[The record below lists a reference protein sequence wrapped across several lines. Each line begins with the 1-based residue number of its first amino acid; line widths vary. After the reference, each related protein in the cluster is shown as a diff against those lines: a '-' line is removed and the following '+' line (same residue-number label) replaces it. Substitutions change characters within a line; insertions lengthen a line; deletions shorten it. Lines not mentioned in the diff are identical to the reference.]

1 MVASFLSA
9 LAFAFA
15 ISETSQDT
23 LKTVSLDEINVI
35 SYIKET
41 GTLRQQPASTTYL
54 SNFQLTNNGA
64 SGIKSIG
71 TLAPNLFMPDYGSK
85 QTSAIYMRGV
95 GSRIGTPSVGL
106 YVDNVAY
113 YEKTAFD
120 VSLFDVESIDILR
133 GPQSSLYGRN
143 AMGGLIR
150 IHTRNPFI
158 YNGTDIRLGYATKK
172 NQRQVSASHYLHLNE
187 KLALSF
193 GGFYDGNDG
202 FFRNET
208 LDKKADGSESGGGRI
223 RAIFKANNRLTFDA
237 NVSYEYSDEG
247 AYPYFYTGTVSGDEQ
262 YGDMIGKISANLDG
276 KYRRGM
282 LNASVNTEYKTEA
295 ITFNSVTAFQN
306 INDRMFMDQDF
317 LNVDIYSLEQ
327 KQKINILSEELLLK
341 NNGKKAWNW
350 LVGVNLFHEW
360 QNIKAPVTFREEGVE
375 WLNGIINSNA
385 NKYMPP
391 IAAGPMTMNFVFA
404 DNIQG
409 DALRF
414 DDSFDTP
421 TTGLAL
427 FHQSSLNELFGIEG
441 LTASL
446 GLRLDYE
453 SMKMDYTA
461 WYDFEHKYSLKG
473 MLTPMNK
480 EITMVPEETFHE
492 SNASLKDIVS
502 NDYLK
507 LLPKFSL
514 MYSFNAGN
522 VYATI
527 SRGYRS
533 GGYNAQNISE
543 LLRTQMQTDMMKNVA
558 KVTIPVLEKQPMV
571 PADKKETIKNIL
583 EGMAMETPADVEG
596 TCSYKPEYAW
606 NYEIGTHLNFFNRIL
621 TMDLSTFI
629 SEISDLQL
637 SKMSETG
644 LGRTIHNAGKSR
656 SIGVELAMRYHP
668 IKDLSLG
675 LAYGYTHA
683 TFRDYLIYDDNTKN
697 EINCNGNYVPYIPSS
712 TLNVDAAYAFQINK
726 GILKSLT
733 IGADY
738 SLAGK
743 IYWDEQNLHSQNSYG
758 ILGAHLQFAFSKF
771 DVQLWG
777 RNLTN
782 DKYDTFWFE
791 SMGRGFEQHGKPI
804 QFGATVSLHL

>member
-158 YNGTDIRLGYATKK
+158 YNGTDIRLGYATKN

-247 AYPYFYTGTVSGDEQ
+247 AYPYFYTGAVSGDEQ
-262 YGDMIGKISANLDG
+262 YGDLIGKISANLDG
-276 KYRRGM
+276 NYRRGM
-282 LNASVNTEYKTEA
+282 LNASVNTEYKTDA

-341 NNGKKAWNW
+341 NNGRKTWNW
-350 LVGVNLFHEW
+350 LVGVNMFHEW
-360 QNIKAPVTFREEGVE
+360 QNIKAPVTFREDGMKF
-375 WLNGIINSNA
+375 LNDMIKKKMSIA
-385 NKYMPP
+385 PMP
-391 IAAGPMTMNFVFA
+391 MSVMLT
-404 DNIQG
+404 DKE
-409 DALRF
+409 LRF
-414 DDSFDTP
+414 ENNFDTP
-421 TTGLAL
+421 TSGLAL
-427 FHQSSLNELFGIEG
+427 FHQSTFNVSDTG
-441 LTASL
+441 LSFAL

-453 SMKMDYTA
+453 ANRFNYYAWDAFAHNFVMPSMKINKT
-461 WYDFEHKYSLKG
+461 YDVNYNGNGEL
-473 MLTPMNK
+473 N
-480 EITMVPEETFHE
+480 
-492 SNASLKDIVS
+492 
-502 NDYLK
+502 NDYIQF
-507 LLPKFSL
+507 LPKFSAK
-514 MYSFNAGN
+514 YDFKYGNA
-522 VYATI
+522 YATI

-533 GGYNAQNISE
+533 GGYNPQNISE
-543 LLRTQMQTDMMKNVA
+543 VMRTEMIGSIITNVRDEISPILPPVVKD
-558 KVTIPVLEKQPMV
+558 KVIG
-571 PADKKETIKNIL
+571 IL
-583 EGMAMETPADVEG
+583 DNLIEHPDVEG

-606 NYEIGTHLNFFNRIL
+606 NYEIGTHLNLLDRTL
-621 TMDLSTFI
+621 TMDFSAFI

-637 SKMSETG
+637 SKMSATG

-656 SIGVELAMRYHP
+656 STGVEMAMRYHP

-675 LAYGYTHA
+675 LAYGFTHA
-683 TFRDYLIYDDNTKN
+683 TFRDYAIYEQNSNPENSEDKIKTID
-697 EINCNGNYVPYIPSS
+697 CNGNYVPYIPSS
-712 TLNVDAAYAFQINK
+712 TLNIDAAYAFQINK
-726 GILKSLT
+726 GILKTLT

-758 ILGAHLQFAFSKF
+758 ILGAHLQFAFNNF
-771 DVQLWG
+771 NVQLWG

-782 DKYDTFWFE
+782 TKYNTFWFE